1 MLVNVINDMLLHY
14 RCSAL
19 EKWSSCSM
27 MLFLLIP
34 GWHLRC
40 IMFFALKVVNCN
52 TVCSRCSHV
61 LILCFKVLCRYRNVW
76 NIDLKFKPAY
86 LTGVIYGSGN
96 QPAGMN
102 PSKLTYIVSDLTLL
116 SEYFGVPMFRPSD
129 LSDKGIQLQACFY
142 GGRESSTRCNL

>member
-1 MLVNVINDMLLHY
+1 MF
-14 RCSAL
+14 
-19 EKWSSCSM
+19 SS
-27 MLFLLIP
+27 
-34 GWHLRC
+34 G
-40 IMFFALKVVNCN
+40 KVVELFYD
-52 TVCSRCSHV
+52 VVSPYSW
-61 LILCFKVLCRYRNVW
+61 LAFEVLCRYRNVW

-142 GGRESSTRCNL
+142 GGRESSTRCSLYRWFHEEPLTSMETIPLHKRFFILF